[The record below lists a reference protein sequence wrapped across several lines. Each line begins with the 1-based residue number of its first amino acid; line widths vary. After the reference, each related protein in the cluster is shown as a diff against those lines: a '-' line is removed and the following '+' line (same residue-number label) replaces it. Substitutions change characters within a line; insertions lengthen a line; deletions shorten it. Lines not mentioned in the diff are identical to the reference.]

1 MNLYEYEGKQ
11 LFSASG
17 IAIPRGVVVRNSA
30 NAAAAYRTLHV
41 GTVMVKAQIM
51 SGKRGKVGGVLQ
63 ARDEEAVVT
72 ACQRFFAQPLN
83 GHDVT
88 AVLIEERLP
97 IARECYASITFD
109 TRTRTPVFL
118 WSEHGGGDIEEGR
131 DAARVVTPIDMRAER
146 LHCDY
151 PYAQALWNCF
161 RKNDLRLAEIN
172 PLIETTDGRWVAA
185 DAKVAIDD
193 DAFFRHDE
201 WREYTDRSSMGRVP
215 TQRELAVRSIDAGEH
230 YYRGTA
236 SKYIEMDGDVAVL
249 FSGGGASIANI
260 DAMQTVGLAP
270 ANYTEYSGN
279 PPREKVAALSHAV
292 LTKEGLRG
300 LWIAGGVANFT
311 NIAET
316 FKGIIDTLDVLRP
329 SYPIV
334 VRRAGPHDD
343 EGMALMR
350 ACAKRHGLRMR
361 LFGKDVSMSASVRV
375 LADMIYGHID

>member
-1 MNLYEYEGKQ
+1 M
-11 LFSASG
+11 
-17 IAIPRGVVVRNSA
+17 
-30 NAAAAYRTLHV
+30 
-41 GTVMVKAQIM
+41 
-51 SGKRGKVGGVLQ
+51 
-63 ARDEEAVVT
+63 
-72 ACQRFFAQPLN
+72 
-83 GHDVT
+83 
-88 AVLIEERLP
+88 
-97 IARECYASITFD
+97 
-109 TRTRTPVFL
+109 
-118 WSEHGGGDIEEGR
+118 
-131 DAARVVTPIDMRAER
+131 PIDMRAES
-146 LHCDY
+146 LNCNY

-161 RKNDLRLAEIN
+161 RKNDLRLTEIN
-172 PLIETTDGRWVAA
+172 PLIATTDGRWVAA

-201 WREYTDRSSMGRVP
+201 WKLYADRSPLGRVL
-215 TQRELAVRSIDAGEH
+215 TQRELAVRSIDVGAH

-236 SKYIEMDGDVAVL
+236 SKYIEMEGDVAVL

-279 PPREKVAALSHAV
+279 PPREKVAALSRAV
-292 LTKEGLRG
+292 LTKEGLSG

-316 FKGIIDTLDVLRP
+316 FKGIIDTLDILRP

-343 EGMALMR
+343 EGMTLMH

-361 LFGKDVSMSASVRV
+361 LFGKEVSMSASVRV
-375 LADMIYGHID
+375 LADMIYGNID